1 MQSPMTP
8 QRAHKLN
15 AIYKAMPYDYKTII
29 DGFKMVLING
39 GAIGTCLVR
48 LIDLDDAE
56 IERLLPS
63 DYSL

>member
-15 AIYKAMPYDYKTII
+15 AIYKAMPYDYKTVI
-29 DGFKMVLING
+29 DGFKMVLVYCG
-39 GAIGTCLVR
+39 TAGTCLVR

-56 IERLLPS
+56 IERLLPR
-63 DYSL
+63 DYPV

>member
-15 AIYKAMPYDYKTII
+15 AIYKAMPYDYKSII
-29 DGFKMVLING
+29 DGQRAVLIYCAG
-39 GAIGTCLVR
+39 LGTCLVR
-48 LIDLDDAE
+48 LNDLDDAE

-63 DYSL
+63 DY

>member
-15 AIYKAMPYDYKTII
+15 AIYQAMPYNCKSVV
-29 DGFKMVLING
+29 DGFKMILVGGTFLI
-39 GAIGTCLVR
+39 R

-56 IERLLPS
+56 IEQLLPP
-63 DYSL
+63 DYF